1 MTLCACGLLV
11 IQGMKPIVPGLERTD
26 FGEVALEVE
35 EEVEVVGSKLLSLLL
50 LLLLLEEED
59 MGVLSLTCAEA
70 VEKTLMLSP
79 AAAGEAN
86 RLSGRMCSILLF
98 TRK

>member
-35 EEVEVVGSKLLSLLL
+35 EEVEVVGSILLSLLL
-50 LLLLLEEED
+50 LLLEEEED

-98 TRK
+98 TTK

>member
-1 MTLCACGLLV
+1 LLV
-11 IQGMKPIVPGLERTD
+11 IQGKKPIVPGLERTD

-35 EEVEVVGSKLLSLLL
+35 EVEVVGSKLLLLL
-50 LLLLLEEED
+50 LLLLEEEED

-70 VEKTLMLSP
+70 VEKTLLLSP

-98 TRK
+98 TTK